1 MEGEGWRE
9 EGGGREQP
17 NEVNRERRKEGEREK
32 RQGRR

>member
-1 MEGEGWRE
+1 MGRWRE
-9 EGGGREQP
+9 KGGGREQA